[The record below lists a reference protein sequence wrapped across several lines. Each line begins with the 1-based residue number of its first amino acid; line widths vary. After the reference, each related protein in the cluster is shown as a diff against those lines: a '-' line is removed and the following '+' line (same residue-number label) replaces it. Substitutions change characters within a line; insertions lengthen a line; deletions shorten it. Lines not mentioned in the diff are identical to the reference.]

1 MKTHSYRTIMMAL
14 AVGLA
19 VMLQVASPLAADT
32 LPNSVQ
38 FKVDECLK
46 SLKDAEA
53 ELDARTPK
61 MAREPLRVAKARLD
75 SIKEYQSASY
85 DHPDVVAARNRYDEV
100 EKRYQEALE
109 NETASEGKAEEQL
122 KKLEQFRNFSVDAA
136 YPEHLVATQARYKDA
151 KALIDEIAA
160 SGTDVQ
166 LSGYSDYTQTKLRVE
181 VWESNLE
188 KVIDEFIA
196 TARQYTQKN
205 ASREH
210 SWMQSIDAR
219 VTDLGKLFPADE
231 PRLGEAKS
239 AAEEL
244 KAFVRKEQLE
254 RAAKVFMRPE
264 KYKGKDANA
273 IRALAKSAVAKKYP
287 SAKILKMKLV
297 SSNWGAPE
305 GGLQWTDNT
314 RSSLET
320 RTTQY
325 FSVEVAVKQGQE
337 VSLLSVYAY
346 KSKVNGKLQPAKS
359 YVVGSQ
365 LMLEKNVK

>member
-1 MKTHSYRTIMMAL
+1 MKAYTCRTMLLTLALLL
-14 AVGLA
+14 AVI
-19 VMLQVASPLAADT
+19 LQVALPLAAAS

-53 ELDARTPK
+53 ELDARNPQ

-75 SIKEYQSASY
+75 SIKEYQSESY
-85 DHPDVVAARNRYDEV
+85 DHPDVVAARDRYDAL
-100 EKRYQEALE
+100 EKRY
-109 NETASEGKAEEQL
+109 NEDKDKAAANAGKADEQL
-122 KKLEQFRNFSVDAA
+122 RKLEQFRQFSVDAA
-136 YPEHLVATQARYKDA
+136 FPEDLVATQAKYQAA

-160 SGTDVQ
+160 VGTDVQ

-181 VWESNLE
+181 VWEKNRE

-196 TARQYTQKN
+196 TAKKYTEKN
-205 ASREH
+205 VSREQD
-210 SWMQSIDAR
+210 WLDLVEKRLADLAKLLPDDPR
-219 VTDLGKLFPADE
+219 V
-231 PRLGEAKS
+231 GEARTS
-239 AAEEL
+239 ADTMRA
-244 KAFVRKEQLE
+244 AIRQEQLE

-264 KYKGKDANA
+264 KYKGKEANSL
-273 IRALAKSAVAKKYP
+273 RALAKSAVMKKYP
-287 SAKILKMKLV
+287 NARILKIKLV
-297 SSNWGAPE
+297 GSNWGAPE

-325 FSVEVAVKQGQE
+325 FSIEVAVKQGQD
-337 VSLLSVYAY
+337 VMLLSVYAY
-346 KSKVNGKLQPAKS
+346 KAKVNGKMQPARS
-359 YVVGSQ
+359 YVIGSQ